1 MIEDSKQN
9 LSALDKV
16 KQMKAQKEQER
27 KEAEELIKK
36 QEQEKI
42 QSAET
47 MYTKLQNDL
56 ADLELQ
62 KKDLESQMKDQ
73 KREKVS
79 IRKSQEAATA
89 EIFSDKD
96 VVEEV
101 FQGEGKIKDNQTLKD
116 IFAEDEEK
124 VSSIDKTIK
133 ELKDQIKAT
142 EESIEITKLQAQE
155 IHKQTPKGIEEIE
168 KQKAE
173 QEAAEKAVQEKIK
186 KEERI
191 KINQV
196 LGVNVK
202 NQSNE
207 FFKTGQLSI
216 DEDRLKK
223 TTNEFGVEKVKTAFD
238 QQFTE
243 QIKDVVNNERN
254 KWGVNQ
260 LKEGVEKYDI
270 AKQEYNRYKKD
281 YVATVKKLAQEYAK
295 TIELSK
301 EITTLIPQVTL
312 KEIGNNLDKKIGISS
327 YLDQLESGYG
337 TMTTQSNRSVLDLDL
352 VEQKIIS
359 LEKTNEL
366 LADLLVQSKE
376 HPDFEQFKTNWNS
389 ADFGPKISLDTKT
402 VFDPDVSGADKV
414 TFRAFDQDR
423 YQQLGYQGL
432 NEYDRDRQSRIEKT
446 VSMDQAR
453 QLLAEGEVKVAAKE
467 KVMKEVADAQFDQM
481 QLIIETRSTFPDVSR
496 THISDLENQYAN
508 YTYHQKKLIEM
519 QTEMLKKSTDLEKN
533 SHEHVSLYNGS
544 IIFTD
549 FLEKNN
555 TATIEIESTEKTI
568 QKLQIERQTLESEN
582 ARATFGF
589 GNGKR
594 SERIASI
601 DREIAEHKQRV
612 ETLQTEKRNR
622 PVYLNVDYIIDELRL
637 DKREVMFGVIT
648 AGDLIKK
655 INESIEEDRKIPFD
669 PKKKEYIEKLKKA
682 QSIVDQKKSEMV
694 SVMKK

>member
-9 LSALDKV
+9 LSAVEKAKL
-16 KQMKAQKEQER
+16 MKAKIAEEKLQTENLIKEQEAQ
-27 KEAEELIKK
+27 KAQEAQSKY
-36 QEQEKI
+36 EKF
-42 QSAET
+42 
-47 MYTKLQNDL
+47 QNEIGE
-56 ADLELQ
+56 LELQ
-62 KKDLESQMKDQ
+62 KNTLQQEINEQKKIRKEKIKSQKDAVRELHSNEDTKDLLNNPDTKQEIFGDDQ
-73 KREKVS
+73 TALDQAKETQKELEGKLKS
-79 IRKSQEAATA
+79 IQEEIKITQLQSQEAYKETPAGIA
-89 EIFSDKD
+89 E
-96 VVEEV
+96 
-101 FQGEGKIKDNQTLKD
+101 
-116 IFAEDEEK
+116 AEQQR
-124 VSSIDKTIK
+124 I
-133 ELKDQIKAT
+133 
-142 EESIEITKLQAQE
+142 AQE
-155 IHKQTPKGIEEIE
+155 QEEFN
-168 KQKAE
+168 
-173 QEAAEKAVQEKIK
+173 
-186 KEERI
+186 
-191 KINQV
+191 KINETLQFS
-196 LGVNVK
+196 VK
-202 NQSNE
+202 SE

>member
-27 KEAEELIKK
+27 KEAEELLKK

-207 FFKTGQLSI
+207 FFKTGRLSI

-555 TATIEIESTEKTI
+555 TATIEIESTGKTI